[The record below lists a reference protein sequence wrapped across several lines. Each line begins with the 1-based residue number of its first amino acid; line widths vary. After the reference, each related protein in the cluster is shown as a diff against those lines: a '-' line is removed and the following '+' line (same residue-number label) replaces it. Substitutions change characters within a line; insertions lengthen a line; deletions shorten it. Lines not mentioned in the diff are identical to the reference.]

1 MKTELIEAI
10 TNAEREVALEKEEAA
25 KQAETL
31 TAQAEEKAKTTREAG
46 AGVCKAYAETQIRL
60 ATAKSE
66 KLYAD
71 EIKKARAEAESEAA
85 VAVKNADVPVSGI
98 VKRIIDGEE
107 AES

>member
-46 AGVCKAYAETQIRL
+46 AGV
-60 ATAKSE
+60 
-66 KLYAD
+66 
-71 EIKKARAEAESEAA
+71 
-85 VAVKNADVPVSGI
+85 
-98 VKRIIDGEE
+98 
-107 AES
+107 